1 MAPVLLRKDSTNDDV
16 STEFLKENGFDE
28 LIARFS
34 KVCVHCRPS
43 STRHFALGVIG
54 ISLLSLLPFVETK

>member
-1 MAPVLLRKDSTNDDV
+1 MVPVLLRKDSTNDDV

-28 LIARFS
+28 LIAWYQ
-34 KVCVHCRPS
+34 VCVHCRSS